1 MAAPYEARDCHVRGL
16 NVGCPLP
23 HLAVVGIGLVA
34 KWQLMLLTVTLRNSI
49 QLLDK

>member
-1 MAAPYEARDCHVRGL
+1 MRGL

-34 KWQLMLLTVTLRNSI
+34 KWQLMLLTVTLRNLSSFSI
-49 QLLDK
+49 NKTAST